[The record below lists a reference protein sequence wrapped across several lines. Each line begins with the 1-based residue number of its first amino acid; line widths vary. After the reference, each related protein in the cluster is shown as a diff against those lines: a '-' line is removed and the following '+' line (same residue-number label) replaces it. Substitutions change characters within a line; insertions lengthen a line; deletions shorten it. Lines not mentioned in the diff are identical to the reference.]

1 MGKRKFFK
9 DDEEIL
15 ELANKFKIL
24 SEYSRLKILR
34 CLFGGELCV
43 KEIMKATDLLQA
55 NVSKQLKILYTNKI
69 VECRPDGLQRY
80 YRIIDL
86 TIIQICKGVCKK

>member
-1 MGKRKFFK
+1 MGRRKFIK
-9 DDEEIL
+9 SDKEL
-15 ELANKFKIL
+15 LLLANKFKIL

-34 CLFGGELCV
+34 VLFGGEMCV
-43 KEIMKATDLLQA
+43 KEIMAATDLMQA

-80 YRIIDL
+80 YRIIDD
-86 TIIQICKGVCKK
+86 TIIQICKGICNN

>member
-1 MGKRKFFK
+1 MGKRNFLK
-9 DDEEIL
+9 DDKDVL
-15 ELANKFKIL
+15 DLANKFKIL

-34 CLFGGELCV
+34 CLFGGEMCV
-43 KEIMKATDLLQA
+43 KEIMSATNLLQA

-80 YRIIDL
+80 YRIIDD
-86 TIIQICKGVCKK
+86 TIMQICKGVCKK